1 MYYSSFLVSICFSKL
16 ELLGMVLKLYVMYR
30 KAAFGNFFN
39 ILGFSAHQRSGFTKL
54 FIIVTKGYINMLPL
68 SSIKFSFFLFISSSY
83 VTANAGNCIL
93 AKGN

>member
-1 MYYSSFLVSICFSKL
+1 MSICFSKL
-16 ELLGMVLKLYVMYR
+16 ELFGIVLKLYVIYK

-39 ILGFSAHQRSGFTKL
+39 ILGFSAHQRSGVTKL
-54 FIIVTKGYINMLPL
+54 FIIDTKGYISMLPF
-68 SSIKFSFFLFISSSY
+68 SSIKLSFFLFIYSSY